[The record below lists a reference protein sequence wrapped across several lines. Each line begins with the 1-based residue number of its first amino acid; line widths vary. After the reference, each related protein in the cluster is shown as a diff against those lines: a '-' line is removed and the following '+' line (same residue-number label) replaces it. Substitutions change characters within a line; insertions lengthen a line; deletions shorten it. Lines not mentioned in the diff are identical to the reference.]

1 MTNHATARRLINE
14 QIAKV
19 NAELRVAVMHRDGL
33 RRDLKN
39 KETEVQIYEDAIA
52 NLSASLELLGPDDD

>member
-1 MTNHATARRLINE
+1 
-14 QIAKV
+14 V

-39 KETEVQIYEDAIA
+39 RETEVQIYEDAIA